1 MIIFPSDFINYRNV
15 VLIHKR
21 WWIMSKRKTATH
33 MNYKGLKMLRK
44 IFGAT
49 RDKVCG
55 Q

>member
-1 MIIFPSDFINYRNV
+1 MFV

-21 WWIMSKRKTATH
+21 ETAIH

-44 IFGAT
+44 ILGHT
-49 RDKVCG
+49 RNEG